1 MFRWRLNEGSPPH
14 RRRPVVFVFLIGVR
28 GARSRPIA
36 GGACFGASGEYGF
49 RNYFS
54 HSFELF
60 VSLPLT
66 FLYNPPPP
74 LRAAR
79 FRGRLQCRHH
89 WRHDR
94 RGCCIR
100 LRHDVFRYVA
110 SAAQAG
116 ILEVSNWREAL
127 GRAAPMLLPVLHK
140 DSIARIIW
148 KFSF

>member
-36 GGACFGASGEYGF
+36 GVELASVLPGSMVSVTTSPI
-49 RNYFS
+49 RLNC
-54 HSFELF
+54 LF
-60 VSLPLT
+60 HPPCP
-66 FLYNPPPP
+66 FPIPPPP

-79 FRGRLQCRHH
+79 FRGRLQCRHN

-100 LRHDVFRYVA
+100 LRHDVFRYGA

-127 GRAAPMLLPVLHK
+127 GRAVPLLLPVLHK
-140 DSIARIIW
+140 DSIARMKW